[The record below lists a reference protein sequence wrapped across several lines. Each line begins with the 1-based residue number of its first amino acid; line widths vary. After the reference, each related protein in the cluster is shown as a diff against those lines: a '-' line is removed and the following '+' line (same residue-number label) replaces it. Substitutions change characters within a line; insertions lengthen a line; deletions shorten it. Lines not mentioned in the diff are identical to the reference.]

1 MKIIQHQFQNRIF
14 IKLLIFRRERRKR
27 NQRRNMELGT
37 KFIIRIIVFKNYSFK
52 NKYVLLIFNIF
63 KINIKFVG
71 DFVLL

>member
-1 MKIIQHQFQNRIF
+1 
-14 IKLLIFRRERRKR
+14 
-27 NQRRNMELGT
+27 MELGT
-37 KFIIRIIVFKNYSFK
+37 KFIIRIIVFKNYSLK